1 MLIFRLILRSGRV
14 DDRRKRRLTTDKGN
28 LKGIISI
35 TITARWGREGPV
47 VEISGFEA
55 VEAVEAE

>member
-14 DDRRKRRLTTDKGN
+14 NDSGKRRLTTDKGN
-28 LKGIISI
+28 LTRNKYFNKEQNRKGQ
-35 TITARWGREGPV
+35 GPV
-47 VEISGFEA
+47 VEISGSEA